1 MAAALARHDGEDF
14 LPQLESA
21 FITVSETPR
30 LSSLEEWRLM
40 REIAAM
46 YPTVTPMPAEMRSAW
61 NALQSQRIR
70 AREILLAEGPHENI
84 EGLESFALPDA
95 EAEPLPLACLR

>member
-1 MAAALARHDGEDF
+1 
-14 LPQLESA
+14 
-21 FITVSETPR
+21 
-30 LSSLEEWRLM
+30 
-40 REIAAM
+40 
-46 YPTVTPMPAEMRSAW
+46 MPAEMRSAW